1 MATTRKPNGTTKP
14 NGHTTADRVRELN
27 ETQTDNVKA
36 AADRIRELNEKS
48 TASTEATADR
58 IREIADRLVEEGRKV
73 GLTSIDAYEKSFNGV
88 ADLQHKLARNSQVEW
103 LSTVLDAQA
112 DFTRSVTEAH
122 TSAGR
127 ELLK

>member
-1 MATTRKPNGTTKP
+1 MATTRKSTSGP
-14 NGHTTADRVRELN
+14 TTADRVRDIN
-27 ETQTDNVKA
+27 DSQTDNVKA
-36 AADRIRELNEKS
+36 AADRIRELNAKS
-48 TASTEATADR
+48 TASTEEAADR
-58 IREIADRLVEEGRKV
+58 VREIADRLLEESRKV

-103 LSTVLDAQA
+103 VSTVLDAQA
-112 DFTRSVTEAH
+112 DFTRSFTEAY